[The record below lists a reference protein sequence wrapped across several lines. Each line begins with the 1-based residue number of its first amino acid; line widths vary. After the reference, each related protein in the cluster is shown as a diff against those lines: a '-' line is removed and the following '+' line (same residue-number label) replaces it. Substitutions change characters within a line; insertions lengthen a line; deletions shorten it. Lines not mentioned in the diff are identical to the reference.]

1 MIDKLGTSGLAGIV
15 LLLAGLAV
23 IAYYHWQVAV
33 GLALVLVGIAL
44 IAKGL
49 ISSVMRSFGMF

>member
-1 MIDKLGTSGLAGIV
+1 MIDKLGMSGLAGIV
-15 LLLAGLAV
+15 LLLAGLGF
-23 IAYYHWQVAV
+23 IGLYYWQVAV

-49 ISSVMRSFGMF
+49 ITSVMQSFGMF